1 MATRWMAITRR
12 RTASLASERRLEAAD
27 LLRSCS
33 GGAAFARSPT
43 CHMLHAKIAHDSLLR
58 RVFRFMKKA

>member
-27 LLRSCS
+27 LPRSCS

>member
-43 CHMLHAKIAHDSLLR
+43 CHMLHAKIPHDS
-58 RVFRFMKKA
+58 VF